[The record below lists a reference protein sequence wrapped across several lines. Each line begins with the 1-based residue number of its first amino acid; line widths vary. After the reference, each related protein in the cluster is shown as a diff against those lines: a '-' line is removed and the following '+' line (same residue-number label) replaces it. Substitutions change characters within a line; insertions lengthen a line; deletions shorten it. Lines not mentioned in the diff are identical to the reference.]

1 MRSVN
6 RWSRRAV
13 LGAAA
18 VAGVGA
24 TGLIA
29 RSWFGGNSGRGSDAS
44 FPELLRQSIF
54 DLDIPCNSAESYL
67 SDQVSGGR
75 EHDISGIVALVRKRL
90 DMHGN
95 SVSGYP
101 GNEQRIDVE
110 GLIRLLAKAI
120 KEDFATDQLCVV
132 EGWQLSMTECRLG
145 ALKFLWERNHDG
157 GTDVVCRKTPL
168 YVVATPPK
176 LSKIVPRRTIVGVP
190 FTVQPNGSSV
200 INVYGTDFQP
210 GAKILLDGV
219 PLHSAVG
226 HSGWM
231 NAYVPEKFYA
241 IERIMDVE
249 VKNPDGTVSNGM
261 EFAVIRAV
269 SSPPPKLSR
278 IVPSR
283 TFIGVPFT
291 VQPNGKSVINVYGT
305 GFQSGAQ
312 ILFDDVPLESAVGH
326 SGWMNAYVPAK
337 FYSRKR
343 IMDVVVRN
351 PDGKGSNPIRFA
363 VVSNSD

>member
-54 DLDIPCNSAESYL
+54 DLDIPCNSAERYL
-67 SDQVSGGR
+67 SDQVSGGGR

-110 GLIRLLAKAI
+110 GLIRLLARGHQGG
-120 KEDFATDQLCVV
+120 FRNRPTLRRGGMATFDDGVPPRGPRNFYGNGITMEVRTLFVGRHLCM
-132 EGWQLSMTECRLG
+132 L
-145 ALKFLWERNHDG
+145 
-157 GTDVVCRKTPL
+157 
-168 YVVATPPK
+168 VATPPK
-176 LSKIVPRRTIVGVP
+176 LSKILPRRTIVGVP
-190 FTVQPNGSSV
+190 FTVQ
-200 INVYGTDFQP
+200 
-210 GAKILLDGV
+210 A
-219 PLHSAVG
+219 
-226 HSGWM
+226 
-231 NAYVPEKFYA
+231 
-241 IERIMDVE
+241 
-249 VKNPDGTVSNGM
+249 
-261 EFAVIRAV
+261 
-269 SSPPPKLSR
+269 
-278 IVPSR
+278 
-283 TFIGVPFT
+283 
-291 VQPNGKSVINVYGT
+291 NGKSVINVYGT

-326 SGWMNAYVPAK
+326 SGWMNAYVPTK
-337 FYSRKR
+337 FYSRNR
-343 IMDVVVRN
+343 IMDVAVRN